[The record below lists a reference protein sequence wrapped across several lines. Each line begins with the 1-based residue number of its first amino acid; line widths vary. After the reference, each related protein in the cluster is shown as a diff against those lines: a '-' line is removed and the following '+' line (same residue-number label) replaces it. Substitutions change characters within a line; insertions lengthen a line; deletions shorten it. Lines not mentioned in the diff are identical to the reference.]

1 MKWRRRMRWAVYRA
15 ATVLLLPAVLAYFIW
30 RSRREADYRRHLSE
44 RLGYVTRRYDRPIWI
59 HAASVG
65 EVALAAALVS
75 RLRQMSQVPI
85 IVTTMTPT
93 GRAAARRALG
103 SAVDVAYLPLDTATA
118 ARRFVMSLRPRSA
131 VLIET
136 ELWPNLTEALSRAEV
151 PIAMLNASISAR
163 SAARYGQALLRGL
176 MRDTLSR
183 LGLIGAASDAD
194 AARFKALGCRPDCVQ
209 TLGQLKYDLVTLPD
223 KDAAPSLRTG
233 ATARGPLIVAGS
245 THEDEEAR
253 WLDVFTRVR
262 AAHLDARLIL
272 APRHPQ
278 RFDDVAALLQQSSW
292 QWSRFSQTGV
302 NSEAEILLVDT
313 LGVLAGLYQQA
324 DIAFVGGTL
333 VAGIGGHNVIEPAA
347 AGCVVVT
354 GPHCNDWRSIL
365 APWCR
370 SGGAAVV
377 ADDAE
382 LGDQVVA
389 WLADRSRCRALG
401 QANARQVQTERGAI
415 CQSLDVLAAAGF
427 FEVPAKP
434 AACSGVSG

>member
-1 MKWRRRMRWAVYRA
+1 MRWAVYRA

-103 SAVDVAYLPLDTATA
+103 AAALGAAVDVAYLPLDTATA
-118 ARRFVMSLRPRSA
+118 TRRFVTRVRPRSA
-131 VLIET
+131 LLIET
-136 ELWPNLTEALSRAEV
+136 ELWPNLIDALSRAAV

-163 SAARYGQALLRGL
+163 SAERYGRALLRGL
-176 MRDTLSR
+176 MGDTFSR

-194 AARFKALGCRPDCVQ
+194 AARFKTLGCRPDCVQ
-209 TLGQLKYDLVTLPD
+209 PIGQLKYDLVTLPD
-223 KDAAPSLRTG
+223 EDAAPSSR
-233 ATARGPLIVAGS
+233 AAAAARGPLIVAGS

-262 AAHLDARLIL
+262 AAHPDARLIL

-278 RFDDVAALLQQSSW
+278 RFDDVAALLRQSSW

-354 GPHCNDWRSIL
+354 GPHCNDWRSIS

-415 CQSLDVLAAAGF
+415 CQSLDVLTAAGF

-434 AACSGVSG
+434 AACCGVSG